1 MTRTWISL
9 CLGIVFGLGVPCA
22 LFAEKVS
29 EKSAIPPDFLATAPE
44 VPADQNHLTPFLAAL
59 GSASEEFMKQ
69 VREARSQMASGTL
82 LTDESLLHALR
93 ERHKL
98 ADELLKPPLAFTSDA
113 PASATLPMYFLF
125 QGTAVLARQA
135 MLENDY
141 PLADRMVA
149 DLLRWSHLLRN
160 AQPNE
165 MQYAVASSG
174 WQIAFDT
181 LLQDWRRHPDPAK
194 RLAEIES
201 IFRNNQLETAELIE
215 TQKSEARWWI
225 AMGGVEKMLRDPA
238 YAGLATHVLKP
249 PFNDL
254 SNEKLLKLPY
264 DEQAG
269 FDRYVADV
277 RKTLVCIRNR
287 EPLCKWPDFEVPANQ
302 RTFADY
308 QKLPNGLGDLF
319 HEQRNPDINNSFWA
333 NALSRDPLME
343 ACLLWLK
350 LEQNGQP
357 VVQSAFDR
365 FLDPVDGK
373 PLVIDVQGRNIRTRG
388 ADQKIDLPVEAG
400 TPLPSAGFAMLGDD
414 SVMLVPKA
422 R

>member
-44 VPADQNHLTPFLAAL
+44 VPADQNHLSHFLNAL
-59 GSASEEFMKQ
+59 GAGSSKLMQQ
-69 VREARSQMASGTL
+69 VREARDQLATGKL
-82 LTDESLLHALR
+82 ITDELLLQGFR
-93 ERHKL
+93 ERHQQ
-98 ADELLKPPLAFTSDA
+98 AVDHLKPPLAFTRE
-113 PASATLPMYFLF
+113 LPPSGALPLYFLF

-141 PLADRMVA
+141 LLADRMIA
-149 DLLRWSHLLRN
+149 DMLQWSHLLRN

-165 MQYAVASSG
+165 AQYLLARSG
-174 WQIAFDT
+174 WQTAFDT
-181 LLQDWRRHPDPAK
+181 LLMDWRNHPEPVR
-194 RLAEIES
+194 RLHQIDAW
-201 IFRNNQLETAELIE
+201 FQNNRIDTAELIE

-225 AMGGVEKMLRDPA
+225 AVGGFRNMLQDDT
-238 YAGLATHVLKP
+238 YAGVSALVLKP

-254 SNEKLLKLPY
+254 SNEKLLELPY
-264 DEQAG
+264 DAETD
-269 FDRYVADV
+269 FKRYTAET
-277 RKTLVCIRNR
+277 RKTLDCIRTGQ
-287 EPLCKWPDFEVPANQ
+287 PLCQWPDFEVPANQ

-308 QKLPNGLGDLF
+308 QELPNGLGDLF